1 MDLGEATLDEKRIT
15 GIRCVTGIARLDEAV
30 ARIAGAAVAD
40 GLCEAV
46 LLKGSIGRGDAD
58 EFSDIDL
65 YLVVSPQNRDA
76 VLARREKYLSA
87 YGDVVFV
94 EDVDFGLPQKVA
106 ILSDALHVDLYVA
119 EPKQVGSLDPV
130 VAVYDP
136 ASLFADVASTRAD
149 VTDEELCRHFSSVIY
164 CLVEASS
171 AYGRRNDAWTTKI
184 MSDAVGELSVL
195 VRSLYDRRYA
205 FLGLKKIN
213 EVIPAEDYQLLEAI
227 YVSLGSGDFL
237 GAAQAIL
244 NVLDAFL
251 ANAGD
256 GLAAKLDVR
265 FLTWAKESLVA
276 ALFAERGNVLSVD
289 VPITSPRT
297 YEEFCEGLESDP
309 VVAVARVE
317 LDDAAS
323 RIPWWPDHE
332 IVPGTKSPEELR
344 VWLEGHID
352 VERMPLEEVSQTSLW
367 AMRHNI
373 EIQLGIDG
381 SELELVAYRILPT
394 ERNAPYLV
402 EGKCVRVGI
411 FEPRVLME
419 LTTGY
424 LETTSNRLF
433 DEYVVE
439 RGVNEKDLAEKNYRL
454 LDYLVHLRNLE
465 DPGWE

>member
-1 MDLGEATLDEKRIT
+1 MDEKRI
-15 GIRCVTGIARLDEAV
+15 TGIARLDEAI
-30 ARIAGAAVAD
+30 ARIADAAVAD

-46 LLKGSIGRGDAD
+46 LLKGSIARGDAD

-65 YLVVSPQNRDA
+65 YLVVSPQNRDT
-76 VLARREKYLSA
+76 VLARREKYLAA
-87 YGDVVFV
+87 YGDIVFL

-106 ILSDALHVDLYVA
+106 IFPDALHVDLYVA
-119 EPKQVGSLDPV
+119 EPEQVGSLDLV
-130 VAVYDP
+130 VAIYDP
-136 ASLFADVASTRAD
+136 AGLFTNVTSTRAD
-149 VTDEELCRHFSSVIY
+149 VTDEELCRHFSSVLY
-164 CLVEASS
+164 CLVEASG
-171 AYGRRNDAWTTKI
+171 AYGRRNDAWAAKI

-227 YVSLGSGDFL
+227 YASLGRGDFL
-237 GAAQAIL
+237 EAAQAIL

-251 ANAGD
+251 VNADD
-256 GLAAKLDVR
+256 GLAAKLDAR
-265 FLTWAKESLVA
+265 FLTWAKESLGTL
-276 ALFAERGNVLSVD
+276 LFAKCDNVLSMD

-297 YEEFCEGLESDP
+297 YEEFCEGLKSDP
-309 VVAVARVE
+309 VVAVANAE
-317 LDDAAS
+317 LDDAAP

-344 VWLEGHID
+344 VWLEGHLD
-352 VERMPLEEVSQTSLW
+352 VERMPLEKVSQTRLW
-367 AMRHNI
+367 AMRYII
-373 EIQLGIDG
+373 ETQLGIDG
-381 SELELVAYRILPT
+381 SELEFVAYRILDT
-394 ERNAPYLV
+394 ERNAPYLE
-402 EGKCVRVGI
+402 EGKCVRVGF
-411 FEPRVLME
+411 FEPRILME

-439 RGVNEKDLAEKNYRL
+439 RGVSEKDLAEENYRL
-454 LDYLVHLRNLE
+454 LDYLLHLRNLE

>member
-1 MDLGEATLDEKRIT
+1 MALNERRI
-15 GIRCVTGIARLDEAV
+15 TGIARLDKAI

-46 LLKGSIGRGDAD
+46 LLKGSIARGDAD

-76 VLARREKYLSA
+76 VLERREKYLAA
-87 YGDVVFV
+87 YGDIVFI
-94 EDVDFGLPQKVA
+94 EDVDFGLPQKLS
-106 ILSDALHVDLYVA
+106 IFSDALHVDLYVA
-119 EPKQVGSLDPV
+119 EPQQVGNLDPV

-136 ASLFADVASTRAD
+136 AGLFEGAVPTRAD
-149 VTDEELCRHFSSVIY
+149 VTDEELCRHFSSAIY

-171 AYGRRNDAWTTKI
+171 AYARKNDAWAAKI
-184 MSDAVGELSVL
+184 MSDAIGELSVL

-213 EVIPAEDYQLLEAI
+213 ELIPAEDCQLLEDVYAC
-227 YVSLGSGDFL
+227 LGRGDFP

-256 GLAAKLDVR
+256 GLAAKLDAR
-265 FLTWAKESLVA
+265 FLSWTKGSLGTL
-276 ALFAERGNVLSVD
+276 LFAERDNVVIAEA
-289 VPITSPRT
+289 PITSPRT
-297 YEEFCEGLESDP
+297 YEEFCAEFEAP
-309 VVAVARVE
+309 IAVAYAEV
-317 LDDAAS
+317 DDTAP

-344 VWLEGHID
+344 VWLEERLD
-352 VERMPLEEVSQTSLW
+352 VEREPLEEVSQTRLW
-367 AMRHNI
+367 AMRYNI
-373 EIQLGIDG
+373 EANLGIDG
-381 SELELVAYRILPT
+381 SDLDFIAYRILGT
-394 ERNAPYLV
+394 ERNAPYLE

-411 FEPRVLME
+411 FEPRILIE

-439 RGVNEKDLAEKNYRL
+439 RGVSERDLSEKTASLQNYL
-454 LDYLVHLRNLE
+454 FHLRNLE
-465 DPGWE
+465 DLGWE

>member
-1 MDLGEATLDEKRIT
+1 MDEKRIT
-15 GIRCVTGIARLDEAV
+15 GIRRITGIARLDEA
-30 ARIAGAAVAD
+30 IAAITDAVMAD

-46 LLKGSIGRGDAD
+46 LLKGSIARGDAD

-87 YGDVVFV
+87 YGGVVFI

-106 ILSDALHVDLYVA
+106 IFSDALHVDLYVA
-119 EPKQVGSLDPV
+119 EPEQVGSLDPV
-130 VAVYDP
+130 VAAYDP
-136 ASLFADVASTRAD
+136 AGLFADVTPTRAD
-149 VTDEELCRHFSSVIY
+149 VTDEELCRHFSSVLY

-171 AYGRRNDAWTTKI
+171 AYGRRNDAWATKI

-227 YVSLGSGDFL
+227 YASLGSGDFL
-237 GAAQAIL
+237 EAAQAIH

-251 ANAGD
+251 DNAGD

-265 FLTWAKESLVA
+265 FLTWAKESLGA

-289 VPITSPRT
+289 VPIASPRT

-317 LDDAAS
+317 LDDAAP
-323 RIPWWPDHE
+323 RIPWWPDHK
-332 IVPGTKSPEELR
+332 IVPGTKSPKELR
-344 VWLEGHID
+344 VWLEGHLD

-373 EIQLGIDG
+373 ELHLGIDG
-381 SELELVAYRILPT
+381 AELEFVAYRILPT

-402 EGKCVRVGI
+402 EGKCIRVGI
-411 FEPRVLME
+411 FEPRILME
-419 LTTGY
+419 LTTGC

-439 RGVNEKDLAEKNYRL
+439 RGVGEKDLAEKTYRL
-454 LDYLVHLRNLE
+454 LDYLLHLRSLE
-465 DPGWE
+465 GPGWD

>member
-1 MDLGEATLDEKRIT
+1 MDEKRLT
-15 GIRCVTGIARLDEAV
+15 GTARLDEAI
-30 ARIAGAAVAD
+30 ARIADAAVAD

-46 LLKGSIGRGDAD
+46 LLKGSIARGDAD

-65 YLVVSPQNRDA
+65 YLVVSPQNRDT
-76 VLARREKYLSA
+76 VLARREKYLAA
-87 YGDVVFV
+87 YGDIVFL

-106 ILSDALHVDLYVA
+106 IFPDALHVDLYVA
-119 EPKQVGSLDPV
+119 EPEQVGSLDLV
-130 VAVYDP
+130 VAIYDP
-136 ASLFADVASTRAD
+136 AGLFTNVTSTRAD
-149 VTDEELCRHFSSVIY
+149 VTDEELCRHFSSVLY
-164 CLVEASS
+164 CLVEASG
-171 AYGRRNDAWTTKI
+171 AYGRRNDAWAAKI

-227 YVSLGSGDFL
+227 YASLGRGDFL
-237 GAAQAIL
+237 EAAQAIL

-251 ANAGD
+251 VNADD
-256 GLAAKLDVR
+256 GLAAKLDAR
-265 FLTWAKESLVA
+265 FLTWAKESLGTL
-276 ALFAERGNVLSVD
+276 LFAKCDNVLSMD

-297 YEEFCEGLESDP
+297 YEEFCEGLKSDP
-309 VVAVARVE
+309 VVAVANAE
-317 LDDAAS
+317 LDDAAP

-344 VWLEGHID
+344 VWLEGHLD
-352 VERMPLEEVSQTSLW
+352 VERMPLEKVSQTRLW
-367 AMRHNI
+367 AMRYII
-373 EIQLGIDG
+373 ETQLGIDG
-381 SELELVAYRILPT
+381 SELEFVAYRILDT
-394 ERNAPYLV
+394 ERNAPYLE
-402 EGKCVRVGI
+402 EGKCVRVGF
-411 FEPRVLME
+411 FEPRILME

-439 RGVNEKDLAEKNYRL
+439 RGVSEKDLAEENYRL
-454 LDYLVHLRNLE
+454 LDYLLHLRNLE

>member
-1 MDLGEATLDEKRIT
+1 MDEKRT
-15 GIRCVTGIARLDEAV
+15 TGIARLDEAI

-40 GLCEAV
+40 GLCETV
-46 LLKGSIGRGDAD
+46 LLKGSIARGDAD

-76 VLARREKYLSA
+76 VLERREKYLAA
-87 YGDVVFV
+87 YGEIVFT
-94 EDVDFGLPQKVA
+94 EDVDFGLPQKLA
-106 ILSDALHVDLYVA
+106 IFSNALHVDLYVA
-119 EPKQVGSLDPV
+119 EPQQVGSLDPV
-130 VAVYDP
+130 VAVYDS
-136 ASLFADVASTRAD
+136 AGLFADAKPTRAD
-149 VTDEELCRHFSSVIY
+149 VTDEGLCRHFSSTIY
-164 CLVEASS
+164 CLVEASA
-171 AYGRRNDAWTTKI
+171 AYSRENNAWAAKI

-195 VRSLYDRRYA
+195 VRSLYDRHYA

-213 EVIPAEDYQLLEAI
+213 EVIPTEDYRLLEDVYA
-227 YVSLGSGDFL
+227 SLGRGDFP

-244 NVLDAFL
+244 SILDAFL

-256 GLAAKLDVR
+256 GLASKLDAR
-265 FLTWAKESLVA
+265 FLSWAKESLGTL
-276 ALFAERGNVLSVD
+276 LFAERDSVLSVD

-297 YEEFCEGLESDP
+297 YEEFCAESDAP
-309 VVAVARVE
+309 IAVACAE
-317 LDDAAS
+317 ADDVAP

-332 IVPGTKSPEELR
+332 IVPGTKSLEELR
-344 VWLEGHID
+344 AWLEGHLD
-352 VERMPLEEVSQTSLW
+352 VEREPLEEVSQTRLW

-373 EIQLGIDG
+373 EANLGIDG
-381 SELELVAYRILPT
+381 SDLEFIAYRILDT
-394 ERNAPYLV
+394 ERNATYLE

-411 FEPRVLME
+411 FEPSILME

-439 RGVNEKDLAEKNYRL
+439 RGVSQEDLTEKTYRL
-454 LDYLVHLRNLE
+454 ADYLFHLRNLE

>member
-1 MDLGEATLDEKRIT
+1 MDKGYAA
-15 GIRCVTGIARLDEAV
+15 GITGIARLDAAIE
-30 ARIAGAAVAD
+30 RIAGAAVAD

-46 LLKGSIGRGDAD
+46 VLKGSIARGDAD

-65 YLVVSPQNRDA
+65 CLVVSLQNRDA
-76 VLARREKYLSA
+76 VLERREKYLAS
-87 YGDVVFV
+87 YGDVVFI

-106 ILSDALHVDLYVA
+106 IFSDAIHVDLYVA
-119 EPKQVGSLDPV
+119 EPQQVGSLDPV

-136 ASLFADVASTRAD
+136 ASLFKNVTPTRAD
-149 VTDEELCRHFSSVIY
+149 VTDEALCRHFSSVIY

-171 AYGRRNDAWTTKI
+171 AYGRRNNAWATKI
-184 MSDAVGELSVL
+184 MSDAVGELSPCL
-195 VRSLYDRRYA
+195 RSLYDRRYA

-227 YVSLGSGDFL
+227 YASLGSGDFL
-237 GAAQAIL
+237 EAAQAIL
-244 NVLDAFL
+244 DVLDAFL
-251 ANAGD
+251 ANADD
-256 GLAAKLDVR
+256 GLAAKLNVR
-265 FLTWAKESLVA
+265 FLTWAKESLGA

-297 YEEFCEGLESDP
+297 YEEFCEGCFASP
-309 VVAVARVE
+309 PIGTVCAE
-317 LDDAAS
+317 LDDAAP
-323 RIPWWPDHE
+323 RIPWWPDHK
-332 IVPGTKSPEELR
+332 IVPGAKSPEELR
-344 VWLEGHID
+344 VWLEGHLD

-373 EIQLGIDG
+373 ELQLGIDG
-381 SELELVAYRILPT
+381 SELEFVAYRILPT

-439 RGVNEKDLAEKNYRL
+439 RGVGEKDLTEKTYRL
-454 LDYLVHLRNLE
+454 LDYLFHLRNLE

>member
-1 MDLGEATLDEKRIT
+1 MDEKRIT
-15 GIRCVTGIARLDEAV
+15 GIRRITGIARLDEVIAAITDAV
-30 ARIAGAAVAD
+30 MAD

-46 LLKGSIGRGDAD
+46 LLKGSIARGDAD

-65 YLVVSPQNRDA
+65 YLVVSSQNRDA

-87 YGDVVFV
+87 YGGVVFI

-106 ILSDALHVDLYVA
+106 IFSDALHVDLYVA
-119 EPKQVGSLDPV
+119 EPQQVGSLDPV

-171 AYGRRNDAWTTKI
+171 AYGRRNDAWATKI

-213 EVIPAEDYQLLEAI
+213 EVIPAEDYRLLEAI
-227 YVSLGSGDFL
+227 YVSLGSGEFL
-237 GAAQAIL
+237 EAVQAIL

-251 ANAGD
+251 ANADD

-265 FLTWAKESLVA
+265 FLAWVKEGLGTL
-276 ALFAERGNVLSVD
+276 LFAVRDNVLSVD

-297 YEEFCEGLESDP
+297 YEEFCEGLESGP

-317 LDDAAS
+317 LDDAAP

-332 IVPGTKSPEELR
+332 IVPGIKSPEEMLA
-344 VWLEGHID
+344 WLEGHLD
-352 VERMPLEEVSQTSLW
+352 VERIPLEEVSQTSLW
-367 AMRHNI
+367 SMRHNI
-373 EIQLGIDG
+373 EAQLGIDG
-381 SELELVAYRILPT
+381 SDLEYAAYRILDT
-394 ERNAPYLV
+394 ERNAPYLE
-402 EGKCVRVGI
+402 EGKCVRVGV

-419 LTTGY
+419 LSTGY
-424 LETTSNRLF
+424 LETTSDRLF
-433 DEYVVE
+433 DEYIVE
-439 RGVNEKDLAEKNYRL
+439 RGVSEKDLQKKTCRL
-454 LDYLVHLRNLE
+454 ADYLFHLRNLE
-465 DPGWE
+465 EPGWE